1 MAEFNASHTLTET
14 RERIEQMERGE
25 KFIPVLTAIIAVF
38 AALATLFSNH
48 SSVTGLQA
56 RTQAGILTTKAAD
69 QYNFYESKRIKIE
82 VNQAFIGS
90 GLVSNPATR
99 KRMQDRITSEDAQ
112 ARDVVLKKAQSEEA
126 GAETQLERAERSMR
140 SYENFE
146 VSATLFEVA
155 IVIVSITA
163 LMRGAKPLIITGIG
177 ASVIGLGFFIAGMLI
192 H

>member
-1 MAEFNASHTLTET
+1 MSEFNASHTLTEA
-14 RERIEQMERGE
+14 RERLEQTERGE

-69 QYNFYESKRIKIE
+69 QYNYYESKRIKIE
-82 VNQAFIGS
+82 VNQAFIAS
-90 GLVSNPATR
+90 GLVANPSTR
-99 KRMQDRITSEDAQ
+99 KRMQDRIVQEDAQ
-112 ARDVVLKKAQSEEA
+112 ARNVVLKKAQSEETESEA
-126 GAETQLERAERSMR
+126 QLEKAERSMR

-163 LMRGAKPLIITGIG
+163 LMRGAKPLIATGIA
-177 ASVIGLGFFIAGMLI
+177 ASLIGLGFFIGGLLM

>member
-1 MAEFNASHTLTET
+1 MAEA
-14 RERIEQMERGE
+14 RERLEQTERGE

-56 RTQAGILTTKAAD
+56 RAQAGIQTTKAAD
-69 QYNFYESKRIKIE
+69 QYNYYESKRIKIE
-82 VNQAFIGS
+82 VNQAFIGA

-99 KRMQDRITSEDAQ
+99 KRMQDRITQEDAQ
-112 ARDVVLKKAQSEEA
+112 ARNVVLKKAQSEEA
-126 GAETQLERAERSMR
+126 EAEAQLEKAERSMR

-163 LMRGAKPLIITGIG
+163 LMRGGKPLIVTGIG
-177 ASVIGLGFFIAGMLI
+177 ASLIGLGFFIAGMLM